1 MSPDTSFT
9 ASPDSEDDPA
19 AAARWLDRRGLE
31 DPLDKTRAIKQGMM
45 QQLLTGAVRPPIPDD
60 GLGGE
65 PHDA

>member
-19 AAARWLDRRGLE
+19 ASRWIDRRVLE
-31 DPLDKTRAIKQGMM
+31 DPWDKTLAIKQGMM
-45 QQLLTGAVRPPIPDD
+45 QQLLAGAVRLPIPED

-65 PHDA
+65 SHDA